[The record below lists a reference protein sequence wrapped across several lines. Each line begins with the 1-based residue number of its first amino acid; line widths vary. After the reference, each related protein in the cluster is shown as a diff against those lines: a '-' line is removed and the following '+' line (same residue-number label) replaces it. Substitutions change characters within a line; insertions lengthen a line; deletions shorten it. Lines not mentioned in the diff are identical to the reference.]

1 MRSLKISIAVFLL
14 AACGLGSSAAVTGS
28 DAEGITENA
37 CARLQDAE
45 IVWDLSKFRWVCCV
59 IKNENE
65 YETCIPITDMRPL
78 PKTSIVPFP
87 PNSPRTV
94 KPENQ
99 KE

>member
-1 MRSLKISIAVFLL
+1 MGSFKYFMTVFLL
-14 AACGLGSSAAVTGS
+14 AACGTWSSVIFAGP
-28 DAEGITENA
+28 DAQGITETE
-37 CARLQDAE
+37 CARLQNAE
-45 IVWDLSKFRWVCCV
+45 IVWDLSKFRWICCV

-65 YETCIPITDMRPL
+65 YESCIPITDMKPL

-87 PNSPRTV
+87 PNTPRMI